1 MDLYDEIAS
10 NFLNLND
17 DIDILNRN
25 QEKITNFIHENLE
38 YREKNRKIVSELK
51 VSERSNGNNEE

>member
-1 MDLYDEIAS
+1 MMRNQMDFYDEIAS

-25 QEKITNFIHENLE
+25 QEKITNFIHENL
-38 YREKNRKIVSELK
+38 
-51 VSERSNGNNEE
+51 